1 MAATTRVE
9 IDSEL
14 LARLRA
20 RHPGKDDRGLIE
32 DLARVELGFDA
43 LRAVQQRNAL
53 AEDKAADLAV
63 RAVRESRRAA
73 G

>member
-14 LARLRA
+14 LERLRA
-20 RHPGKDDRGLIE
+20 RHPGKDDRALIE
-32 DLARVELGFDA
+32 GLARVDLGFDA
-43 LRAVQQRNAL
+43 LRAAQQRNAL
-53 AEDKAADLAV
+53 AEEEATDLAV
-63 RAVRESRRAA
+63 RAVHESRRAA

>member
-1 MAATTRVE
+1 MATTRVE

-14 LARLRA
+14 LERLRA
-20 RHPGKDDRGLIE
+20 RHPGKDDRELIE

-43 LRAVQQRNAL
+43 LHAAQQRNAL
-53 AEDKAADLAV
+53 AEDEAAELAL